1 MACGSCGGGMKGFKS
16 VRTRPLYAPQG
27 VAVKPKGLTP
37 TEKRALEAQAAAVQP
52 GETGTMT
59 AARREIERKRRL
71 AIAKTLGR

>member
-1 MACGSCGGGMKGFKS
+1 MGCGSCGGGMKGFKPT
-16 VRTRPLYAPQG
+16 RTRALYTPQG

-37 TEKRALEAQAAAVQP
+37 TEKRALEAQTTAQP
-52 GETGTMT
+52 QETGVMT